1 MHPTFPLE
9 GMGDEVPRNRRQP
22 DLGTRRQ
29 MSNLRVEGG
38 RVASSTVNSFTQM
51 ASKQWEQWPALDKC
65 KVRSQP
71 AQREVGRGF
80 GEWMNKYA
88 VSLGHYRLQKQ
99 FGTTPTCLGP
109 HPKRSI
115 T

>member
-1 MHPTFPLE
+1 
-9 GMGDEVPRNRRQP
+9 MGDEVPRNRRQP

-38 RVASSTVNSFTQM
+38 RVASSTVDSFTQM

-71 AQREVGRGF
+71 AQREVGRGLW
-80 GEWMNKYA
+80 GMRWNCPTAGK
-88 VSLGHYRLQKQ
+88 VNRLWQRK
-99 FGTTPTCLGP
+99 GVAP
-109 HPKRSI
+109 HNDWGASVPAPWC
-115 T
+115 